1 MSGVGRFKLP
11 MPLAVT
17 LWAAS
22 GLAVLTYT
30 TLAYKETANGLESG
44 AIAAVAVADPLVA
57 GAAYLAA
64 TEIGAPK
71 KIHREKFNHSPAH

>member
-1 MSGVGRFKLP
+1 MGAFKLP

-30 TLAYKETANGLESG
+30 VLAYKETANGLESG
-44 AIAAVAVADPLVA
+44 AMGAAAVANPLVA
-57 GAAYLAA
+57 SATILAA
-64 TEIGAPK
+64 TEVGSPK
-71 KIHREKFNHSPAH
+71 KTHRNKFQHSPQH